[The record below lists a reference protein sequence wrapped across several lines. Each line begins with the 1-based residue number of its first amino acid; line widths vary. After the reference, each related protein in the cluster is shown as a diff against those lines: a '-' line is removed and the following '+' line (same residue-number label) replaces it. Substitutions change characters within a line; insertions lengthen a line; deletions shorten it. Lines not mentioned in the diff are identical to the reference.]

1 MSAGDLDELRRTV
14 ALGCRIVAAAGL
26 TTPLLGHISLRVGPD
41 RVLVRCRGPQER
53 GLLFTTVSD
62 VRLVAL
68 DDVGDAGD
76 GYRLP
81 NEYPIH
87 AEILRARPDVSSVL
101 HAHPRS
107 ALLGGLAEVPIRPVF
122 GAYDIPAFRLADA
135 GVPVYPHA
143 GLVRTAAAGRELAH
157 TLGGAAVVLLRGHG
171 VAAAGA
177 DVPQVLSRLIA
188 LDELL
193 RVGVEL
199 ARLGAAPPGVTRTD
213 RAHLPDLGAAFNE
226 QALWRHHVARLELQ
240 GLADVG

>member
-1 MSAGDLDELRRTV
+1 MMADELDELRRTV

-62 VRLVAL
+62 VRLVSL
-68 DDVGDAGD
+68 DDEGDVGD

-87 AEILRARPDVSSVL
+87 AEILRARPDIASVL

-107 ALLGGLAEVPIRPVF
+107 ALLGGLAEVPIRPIF
-122 GAYDIPAFRLADA
+122 GAYDIPAFRLADG

-143 GLVRTAAAGRELAH
+143 GLVRTAAAGGELARA
-157 TLGGAAVVLLRGHG
+157 LGGSAVVLLRGHG
-171 VAAAGA
+171 VATVGQ
-177 DVPQVLSRLIA
+177 DVPQVLSRLLA

-193 RVGVEL
+193 RISVEL
-199 ARLGAAPPGVTRTD
+199 ARLGAAPSAVTEQD
-213 RAHLPDLGAAFNE
+213 REHLPDLGAAFNE
-226 QALWRHHVARLELQ
+226 QLLWRHHVGLLELQ

>member
-26 TTPLLGHISLRVGPD
+26 TTPLLGHISLRAGPG

-62 VRLVAL
+62 VRLAGL
-68 DDVGDAGD
+68 DDQGDIGD

-87 AEILRARPDVSSVL
+87 AEILRARPDVASVL

-107 ALLGGLAEVPIRPVF
+107 ALLAGLAGVPIRPVF
-122 GAYDIPAFRLADA
+122 GAYDIPAFRLAAD
-135 GVPVYPHA
+135 GVPGYPHA
-143 GLVRTAAAGRELAH
+143 GLVRTAAAGRELARA
-157 TLGGAAVVLLRGHG
+157 LGGSAVVLLRGHG
-171 VAAAGA
+171 VATVGA
-177 DVPQVLSRLIA
+177 DVPQALGRLLA

-193 RVGVEL
+193 RVCVEL
-199 ARLGAAPPGVTRTD
+199 ALSGAVPPEVPEPD
-213 RAHLPDLGAAFNE
+213 RAHLPDLGAEFTE
-226 QALWRHHVARLELQ
+226 RALWRHHVGLLELR